1 MSILENEYLVFDA
14 STKTLV
20 FKNKE
25 PHIVSSMVPMSIVTD
40 VEKIVIPEGVQTI
53 GCNAFS
59 FFVSLHT
66 VVLSDTVER
75 IRSKAFFNCGNLKNI
90 KIGNMLNVVEERSF
104 SGCRNLEN
112 IYIKRLDTWCNINF
126 WSHTA
131 NPLFCGGDLYLNNTL
146 IKDLVIPD
154 NLHKIS
160 PYAFNGCR
168 SIENVTIPKNI
179 KEIGKG
185 AFAYCDNLKKVKINN
200 GVERVDHQSFYRC
213 DNLKYINFP
222 ESITDI
228 VNDAIPVKENN
239 IVVKFAE
246 TEYLNCWARAN
257 NITNN
262 TAKIDSFLKSISDS
276 ALNVDL

>member
-25 PHIVSSMVPMSIVTD
+25 PRIVSSMVPMSIVTD
-40 VEKIVIPEGVQTI
+40 IEKIVIPEGVQTI

-59 FFVSLHT
+59 FCVSLHT

-75 IRSKAFFNCGNLKNI
+75 IGSKAFFNCGNLKNI
-90 KIGNMLNVVEERSF
+90 KIGNMLNVVEDRSF
-104 SGCRNLEN
+104 SGCRNLKN
-112 IYIKRLDTWCNINF
+112 IHIKRLDAWCNMDF
-126 WSHTA
+126 GSHTA
-131 NPLFCGGDLYLNNTL
+131 NPLLSGGDLYLNNTL

-154 NLHKIS
+154 NLHKIN
-160 PYAFNGCR
+160 PYAFNGCL

-179 KEIGKG
+179 KEIGVS
-185 AFAYCDNLKKVKINN
+185 AFAHCDNLKKVKINN
-200 GVERVDHQSFYRC
+200 GVERVGRQSFYGC
-213 DNLKYINFP
+213 DNLKHINFP

-228 VNDAIPVKENN
+228 ASDAIPIKENN